1 MNLKATLLPIT
12 EVKKKATFNDTFL
25 PKYKRLHHETQGSI
39 LERTRVMGKSFELF
53 LIARSAVGIRSR
65 KMFETSSFAAVRV
78 HKVERT
84 DSQPESASAE

>member
-12 EVKKKATFNDTFL
+12 EVQKKKATFNDTFL
-25 PKYKRLHHETQGSI
+25 PKYKILHHEMQGSI
-39 LERTRVMGKSFELF
+39 LGRTRVMGKLF

-84 DSQPESASAE
+84 DSQPGSASAE